1 MKRQVVII
9 GLGRF
14 GASLAKA
21 LFEMGHDVLALDTD
35 EKKVQN
41 MASEITHVVQAD
53 ATDEAILKELGIAN
67 FDVAVVA
74 MGAAIQNS
82 VLTTILMTKLGVPYV
97 IARAENELH
106 GSILEKIGANKV
118 VYIESE
124 MGARIAHGLT
134 LTDILDYISVSPTYG
149 VAKFVA
155 PSYFVGKPLSD
166 LELGRSGKWGVAV
179 LLILHDKEIVV
190 YPDRSEVVKKDDVLI
205 LAGYDDKLE
214 KLLTEA
220 PKEYGKQME

>member
-14 GASLAKA
+14 GVSLAKA

-155 PSYFVGKPLSD
+155 PSYFVGKTLSD
-166 LELGRSGKWGVAV
+166 LELGRSGKWAVAV
-179 LLILHDKEIVV
+179 LLIQHDKEIVV
-190 YPDRSEVVKKDDVLI
+190 YPDRSEVIKKDDVLI
-205 LAGYDDKLE
+205 LAGYDEKLE

-220 PKEYGKQME
+220 PKEYGK

>member
-14 GASLAKA
+14 GTSLAKA
-21 LFEMGHDVLALDTD
+21 LFDMGHDVLALDTD

-53 ATDEAILKELGIAN
+53 ATDEAILKELGIGN

-82 VLTTILMTKLGVPYV
+82 VLTTLLMTKLGVPYV
-97 IARAENELH
+97 IARAESELH

-124 MGARIAHGLT
+124 MGASIAHGLT
-134 LTDILDYISVSPTYG
+134 LTDILDYISVSPNYG
-149 VAKFVA
+149 VAKLAA
-155 PSYFVGKPLSD
+155 PSYFIGKTLSD
-166 LELGRSGKWGVAV
+166 LELGQSGKWGVAV
-179 LLILHDKEIVV
+179 LIIQHDKEIVV

-205 LAGYDDKLE
+205 LAGYDEKLE
-214 KLLTEA
+214 QLLTEA
-220 PKEYGKQME
+220 PKEYGK

>member
-1 MKRQVVII
+1 MKRQVVVI

-14 GASLAKA
+14 GVSLAKA

-53 ATDEAILKELGIAN
+53 ATDEAILKDLGIGN

-149 VAKFVA
+149 VAKMVA
-155 PSYFVGKPLSD
+155 PSYFIGKPLSD
-166 LELGRSGKWGVAV
+166 LELGRSGKWEVAV

-190 YPDRSEVVKKDDVLI
+190 YPDRSEVIKKDDVLI

-214 KLLTEA
+214 KLFTEA